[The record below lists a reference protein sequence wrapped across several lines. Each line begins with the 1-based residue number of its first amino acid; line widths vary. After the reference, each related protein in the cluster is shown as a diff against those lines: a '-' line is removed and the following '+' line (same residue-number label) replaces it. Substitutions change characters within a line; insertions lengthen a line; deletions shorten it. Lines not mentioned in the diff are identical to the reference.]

1 MPDSHYRGRFAPSP
15 TGALH
20 LGSLLTA
27 VASFLD
33 ARSHGGE
40 WLLRMEDLD
49 PPRETPGA
57 AAGILRTLERFG
69 LYWDGE
75 VLYQSRRSEAYRH
88 TLERLSRAG
97 LVYPCACSRREIR
110 ENTLPGAAVSVY
122 PGTCRPLDPAEAA
135 TLDVSG
141 LIMVRVLVEYDGQV
155 AAAEIVC
162 GSDVKRLFHRLQGK
176 WRKKVR
182 RG

>member
-75 VLYQSRRSEAYRH
+75 VLYQSRRRI
-88 TLERLSRAG
+88 L
-97 LVYPCACSRREIR
+97 ACQ
-110 ENTLPGAAVSVY
+110 P
-122 PGTCRPLDPAEAA
+122 TCRTDWQMTA
-135 TLDVSG
+135 
-141 LIMVRVLVEYDGQV
+141 I
-155 AAAEIVC
+155 
-162 GSDVKRLFHRLQGK
+162 
-176 WRKKVR
+176 
-182 RG
+182 